1 MQGRLL
7 DAVPLNTLTGV
18 GAAQSS
24 KLAKIGL
31 HTVQDLLLHLP
42 LRYEDRTHLYQIGEL
57 LPGVYATVEGEVL
70 NCNIT
75 FGGRRMMTCQI
86 SDGSGILT
94 MRFFN
99 FSAAMKN
106 SLATG
111 RRVLA
116 YGEAK
121 RGKHGAEMI
130 HPEYRVLPG
139 VYATVEGE
147 VLNCNITFGGR
158 RMMTCQISD
167 GSGILTM
174 RFFNFSAAMKNSLAT
189 GRRVLAYG
197 EAKRGKH
204 GAEMIH
210 PEYRVQGDMSTPDLQ
225 ETLTPVYPTTEGI
238 KQATLRKLTDQALEL
253 LETCAIAELL
263 PPELAQGMM
272 SLPDA
277 LRTLHRPPPTLQLS
291 ELESGKHPAQ
301 RRLILEELLAHNLSM
316 LALRA
321 GAQRYHALALSANDT
336 LKDKLLASL
345 PFTPTGAQARVT
357 AEIERD
363 MALDVP
369 MMRLVQG
376 DVGSGKTLV
385 AALAALRAIAHGKQV
400 ALMAPTELLAE
411 QHANNF
417 RSWFEPLGVEVGWLA
432 GKQKGKARLAQQQ
445 AIASGQVQM
454 IVGTHAIFQEQVQ
467 FNGLALVIID
477 EQHRFGVHQRLAL
490 WEKGQQ
496 QGFHPHQLIMTA
508 TPIPRTLA
516 MTAYA
521 DLDTSVIDEL
531 PPGRTPVTTV
541 AIPDTR
547 RSDIIDR
554 VRNAC
559 THEGRQAYW
568 VCTLIEESDLLE
580 AQAAEATWEELKLAL
595 PELNIGLV
603 HGRMKSAEKQAVM
616 SAFKQGELHLLVATT
631 VIEVGVDVPNSSLM
645 IIENPERLGL
655 AQLHQL
661 RGRVGRGAVASHCVL
676 LYKSPLSKT
685 AQKRLQ
691 VLRDSNDG
699 FVIAQ
704 KDLEI
709 RGPGELLGTR
719 QTGNAEFKVADLL
732 RDQAMIPEV
741 QRIARHIHERY
752 PQQAQALIER
762 WMPET
767 ERYSNA

>member
-1 MQGRLL
+1 MRGRLL
-7 DAVPLNTLTGV
+7 DAVPLSSLTGV
-18 GAAQSS
+18 GASQSA

-31 HTVQDLLLHLP
+31 HTVQDLLLHFP
-42 LRYEDRTHLYQIGEL
+42 LRYEDRTHLYPINDL
-57 LPGVYATVEGEVL
+57 LPGIYATVEGEVL

-86 SDGSGILT
+86 SDGTGILT

-99 FSAAMKN
+99 FNAAMKN
-106 SLATG
+106 SLSAG

-121 RGKHGAEMI
+121 RGKYGAEMI
-130 HPEYRVLPG
+130 HPEYR
-139 VYATVEGE
+139 
-147 VLNCNITFGGR
+147 I
-158 RMMTCQISD
+158 
-167 GSGILTM
+167 
-174 RFFNFSAAMKNSLAT
+174 
-189 GRRVLAYG
+189 
-197 EAKRGKH
+197 
-204 GAEMIH
+204 
-210 PEYRVQGDMSTPDLQ
+210 QGDLSTPEMQ

-238 KQATLRKLTDQALEL
+238 RQATLRKLTDQALEL
-253 LETCAIAELL
+253 LDTCAIAELL
-263 PPELAQGMM
+263 PPELSQGLM
-272 SLPDA
+272 SLPEA
-277 LRTLHRPPPTLQLS
+277 LRTLHRPPPDMKL
-291 ELESGKHPAQ
+291 EDVESGQHPAQ

-321 GAQRYHALALSANDT
+321 GAQRYHAQALTAKDS
-336 LKDKLLASL
+336 LKNQLLASL
-345 PFTPTGAQARVT
+345 PFKPTGAQARVV
-357 AEIERD
+357 AEVEHD
-363 MALDVP
+363 MALDIP

-385 AALAALRAIAHGKQV
+385 AALAALRAIANGKQV
-400 ALMAPTELLAE
+400 AMMAPTELLAE

-417 RSWFEPLGVEVGWLA
+417 RNWFAPLGLEVGWLA
-432 GKQKGKARLAQQQ
+432 GKQKGKARQAQQE
-445 AIASGQVQM
+445 AIASGQVSM
-454 IVGTHAIFQEQVQ
+454 VVGTHAIFQEQVQ

-541 AIPDTR
+541 AIADTR
-547 RSDIIDR
+547 RSEIIER
-554 VRNAC
+554 VRSAC
-559 THEGRQAYW
+559 QEGRQAYW
-568 VCTLIEESDLLE
+568 VCTLIEESELLE
-580 AQAAEATWEELKLAL
+580 AQAAEATWEELKTTL
-595 PELNIGLV
+595 PDLNVGLV
-603 HGRMKSAEKQAVM
+603 HGRMKPAEKQAVM
-616 SAFKQGELHLLVATT
+616 QAFKQGEMHLLVATT
-631 VIEVGVDVPNSSLM
+631 VIEVGVDVPNASLM

-685 AQKRLQ
+685 AQLRLQ

-732 RDQAMIPEV
+732 RDQAVIPQV
-741 QRIARHIHERY
+741 QRIARHIHEHY
-752 PQQAQALIER
+752 PEHAQALIER

-767 ERYSNA
+767 QKYSNA

>member
-1 MQGRLL
+1 MRGRLL
-7 DAVPLNTLTGV
+7 DAVPLSSLTGV
-18 GAAQSS
+18 GASQSS

-42 LRYEDRTHLYQIGEL
+42 LRYEDRTQLYAIGDL
-57 LPGVYATVEGEVL
+57 LPGIYATVEGEVL
-70 NCNIT
+70 NSSVT
-75 FGGRRMMTCQI
+75 FAGRRMMTCQI

-99 FSAAMKN
+99 FNAAMKN
-106 SLATG
+106 GLATG

-116 YGEAK
+116 YGEAR
-121 RGKHGAEMI
+121 RGKYGAEMI
-130 HPEYRVLPG
+130 HPEYR
-139 VYATVEGE
+139 
-147 VLNCNITFGGR
+147 I
-158 RMMTCQISD
+158 
-167 GSGILTM
+167 
-174 RFFNFSAAMKNSLAT
+174 
-189 GRRVLAYG
+189 
-197 EAKRGKH
+197 
-204 GAEMIH
+204 
-210 PEYRVQGDMSTPDLQ
+210 QGDSSTPEMQ
-225 ETLTPVYPTTEGI
+225 ETLTPVYPTTEGVR
-238 KQATLRKLTDQALEL
+238 QATLRKLTDQALDL
-253 LETCAIAELL
+253 LDTCAITELL

-272 SLPDA
+272 SLPEA
-277 LRTLHRPPPTLQLS
+277 LRTLHRPPPTLTLT
-291 ELESGKHPAQ
+291 ELETGKHPAQ
-301 RRLILEELLAHNLSM
+301 HRLILEELLAHNLSM

-321 GAQRYHALALSANDT
+321 GAQRFHALPLGLHDD
-336 LKDKLLASL
+336 LKNQLLASL
-345 PFTPTGAQARVT
+345 PFRPTGAQQRVV
-357 AEIERD
+357 AEVEQD
-363 MALDVP
+363 MARDIP

-411 QHANNF
+411 QHASNF
-417 RSWFEPLGVEVGWLA
+417 RSWFAPLGVEVGWLA
-432 GKQKGKARLAQQQ
+432 GKQKGKARIAQQE

-454 IVGTHAIFQEQVQ
+454 VVGTHAIFQEQVQ

-490 WEKGQQ
+490 REKGQQ

-547 RSDIIDR
+547 RSDIIER
-554 VRNAC
+554 VRHAC
-559 THEGRQAYW
+559 SEEGRQAYW
-568 VCTLIEESDLLE
+568 VCTLIEESELLE
-580 AQAAEATWEELKLAL
+580 AQAAEATWEELKTAL
-595 PELNIGLV
+595 PQLNVGLV
-603 HGRMKSAEKQAVM
+603 HGRMKPTEKQAVM
-616 SAFKQGELHLLVATT
+616 QAFKQGEIHLLIATT
-631 VIEVGVDVPNSSLM
+631 VIEVGVDVPNASLM

-676 LYKSPLSKT
+676 LYKAPLSKT
-685 AQKRLQ
+685 AQMRLQ

-732 RDQAMIPEV
+732 RDQALIPEV

-752 PQQAQALIER
+752 PEQAAALVER

-767 ERYSNA
+767 EKYSNA